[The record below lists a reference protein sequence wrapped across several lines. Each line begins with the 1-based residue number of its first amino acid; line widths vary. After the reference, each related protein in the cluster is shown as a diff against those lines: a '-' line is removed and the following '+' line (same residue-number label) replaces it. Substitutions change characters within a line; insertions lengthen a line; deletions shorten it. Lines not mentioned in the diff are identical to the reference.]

1 MPAARLI
8 QNCGASLLRL
18 FLILLLPAAAVFIP
32 GCSRPAEET
41 SLLVFCGAANKP
53 PMEKIARAFEQEC
66 GVPVRLII
74 HGSGTLLSQMKL
86 SRKGDIYLPGSPD
99 YIIIGERKNLLV
111 PASDRIVVYLVPS
124 IIVPRGNPGGIRT
137 LEDLARPGTRVG
149 IGNPETVCLG
159 LYAVELLD
167 KNGLLEKIL
176 PNVVTF
182 AESCEKTADL
192 AALKQ
197 VDAVIGWSVFQ
208 DWNPER
214 IERVLIPP
222 ERIPRI
228 SYVPV
233 SLPVFARDPALSRRF
248 IDYVLSQPGLDAF
261 RNYGYITAR
270 EEALRFAPQAGIG
283 GEYRLPEKY
292 FDLIRQR

>member
-1 MPAARLI
+1 
-8 QNCGASLLRL
+8 
-18 FLILLLPAAAVFIP
+18 
-32 GCSRPAEET
+32 
-41 SLLVFCGAANKP
+41 
-53 PMEKIARAFEQEC
+53 MEKIARDFEKEY

-74 HGSGTLLSQMKL
+74 HGSGTLLSQMEL

-99 YIIIGERKNLLV
+99 YIIIGERKELLV
-111 PASDRIVVYLVPS
+111 PASDRIVVYLVPA
-124 IIVPRGNPGGIRT
+124 IIVPRGNPAGIRS
-137 LEDLARPGTRVG
+137 LEDLARPGVRVG

-167 KNGLLEKIL
+167 KNGLLEKVL
-176 PNVVTF
+176 PNVVTC
-182 AESCEKTADL
+182 AESCEKTANL

-214 IERVLIPP
+214 IERILIPP
-222 ERIPRI
+222 ERIPRL

-233 SLPVFARDPALSRRF
+233 SLPVFARDPARSRRF
-248 IDYVLSQPGLDAF
+248 IDYLLSPPGLDAF
-261 RNYGYITAR
+261 RGYGYITAR

-292 FDLIRQR
+292 FDLIRKK